1 MPDPA
6 PLQRPSA
13 PLPVAASARHAL
25 PAGPAGLSS
34 RQKAA
39 VVIHLLV
46 NGGAD
51 PGLRELPPEQQ
62 RRLVHEMAALRFI
75 DRETLADIVAE
86 FASQLDNIGLHFPR
100 GPAKVLAAL
109 DGCLSL
115 EVVEALTSELGDD
128 ADPGDGPWRSLG
140 GLPETEI
147 ARLMEGESDEV
158 CAILLSKLPAAR
170 AASLIG
176 DLAPERGHAIAAAFA
191 RTEGV
196 TPAAVSRIGLALA
209 RQTATRAIP
218 AFETDAV
225 RRVGGILNNATSGV
239 RRAIL
244 ESLETS
250 DATFA
255 GRVRAAVFS
264 YENIPDRLVAR
275 DVPRVLR
282 EVDGDVLIVALAGT
296 PPELAAVRDFL
307 LGSLSTRMAD
317 QLRDQMAELPEPPKP
332 DAADAAMAAVVTAI
346 RDLEEAGEIALALP
360 ET

>member
-6 PLQRPSA
+6 ALRRPSPA
-13 PLPVAASARHAL
+13 LPVAAPARQV
-25 PAGPAGLSS
+25 PSAGPVRLSP

-51 PGLRELPPEQQ
+51 PGLRELPPDQQ

-75 DRETLADIVAE
+75 DRETLSDIVAE
-86 FASQLDNIGLHFPR
+86 FASELDNIGLHFPR
-100 GPAKVLAAL
+100 DAGKVLASL
-109 DGCLSL
+109 DGCLSI
-115 EVVEALTSELGDD
+115 EVVEALTSELGDSV
-128 ADPGDGPWRSLG
+128 DPGEGPWRSLA

-158 CAILLSKLPAAR
+158 CAILLSKLPPAR
-170 AASLIG
+170 AATLIG
-176 DLAPERGHAIAAAFA
+176 GLSPERGHAIAAAFA

-196 TPAAVSRIGLALA
+196 TPRAVSRIGLVLA
-209 RQTATRAIP
+209 RQTASRAVP

-225 RRVGGILNNATSGV
+225 RRVGGILNSATSGV

-244 ESLETS
+244 ESLEAS

-282 EVDGDVLIVALAGT
+282 EVDGDVLVAALAGT

-317 QLRDQMAELPEPPKP
+317 QLRDQIAELPEPPRAE
-332 DAADAAMAAVVTAI
+332 AADAAMAAVVTAI
-346 RDLEEAGEIALALP
+346 RDLEESGEIALTTP
-360 ET
+360 DT